1 MVMLSGKYSFELIFR
16 WIRKVYPTIIK
27 WKTKRL
33 GFHGNNIFFFFFWD
47 IFRHPFGSSLGN
59 HLLRMEISFKRMS
72 CPDASTKESIV
83 FSPPPS
89 SDSR

>member
-33 GFHGNNIFFFFFWD
+33 DFHGNNIFFFG
-47 IFRHPFGSSLGN
+47 ISLGIHLFGSSLGN